1 MQANLPKLAG
11 TLESLILSEV
21 PINHLCINALA
32 YLLKFSLSQLALTSC
47 IISSSDYEHLTNAII
62 KSELIKHLNL
72 TGVEIDR
79 VMGNSLAQLLT
90 QTTTLE
96 VVEVIECDIDCSVVR
111 LLVEAMTHSSVKKLI
126 IHVDKSCKEAL
137 ASIPYPRDRIVFY

>member
-11 TLESLILSEV
+11 TLESLILFEV
-21 PINHLCINALA
+21 PINHICINALE

-47 IISSSDYEHLTNAII
+47 AISSNDCEHLTTAII
-62 KSELIKHLNL
+62 KSELKHLNL
-72 TGVEIDR
+72 SGVEFDL

-96 VVEVIECDIDCSVVR
+96 VVQVIGKCTVVK
-111 LLVEAMTHSSVKKLI
+111 LLVEAMTHSSVKKLVI
-126 IHVDKSCKEAL
+126 DKNCKESL
-137 ASIPYPRDRIVFY
+137 ANIPYSRDRILFDV